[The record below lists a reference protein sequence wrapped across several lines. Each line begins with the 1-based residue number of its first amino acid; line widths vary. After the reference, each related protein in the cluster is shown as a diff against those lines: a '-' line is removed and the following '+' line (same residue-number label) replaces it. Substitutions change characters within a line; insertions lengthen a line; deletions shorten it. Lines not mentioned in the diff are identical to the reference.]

1 MILRTP
7 QFELGIDVLV
17 QEQTS
22 QFPLRLRCSLKLLKL
37 TQQHIKILKVG
48 ERSWKIQEIQWPTS
62 SHLQSPGWSPRSKGL
77 GDHLE
82 GSPGIP
88 AIPVIQATIM
98 EFHGISWEIMSVSN
112 VMTPA
117 STEKVDF
124 SKKKKEKKIKNRTT
138 KKKTQQER
146 ITRKKKNLIFLSVC
160 YFILFVL
167 LFWFC
172 CFSWFWF
179 SFFLFAPILCF
190 DFILFF
196 L

>member
-124 SKKKKEKKIKNRTT
+124 SKKKEKKIKNRTT
-138 KKKTQQER
+138 KKNNPTGKNHQKE
-146 ITRKKKNLIFLSVC
+146 KNLIFLSVC